1 MAFDGTLKFDTAID
15 KTGFEVGLASL
26 GSLAKK
32 GMAVVTGA
40 VAAAGAGVAALGGY
54 AVSVGKDFESS
65 MAQVIATMGITKTSV
80 TEDGVNSFE
89 LLKEA
94 AAEAGESTTF
104 SASEAADALNYLAL
118 AGYDAAKAAD
128 ALPAVLNLA
137 AAGGMELAYASD
149 LATDAMAALGIEAT
163 SGNLTR
169 FGDEMAKT
177 ASKANTSVSQLG
189 EAILTVGGT
198 AKSLAG
204 GTTELNAA
212 LGVLANRGIKGSEG
226 GTALR
231 NMILSLSA
239 PTNKAAAAL
248 ENLGVDAF
256 DANGNLRPL
265 NETFKDLDNALS
277 GMSEGEKTQVLNEI
291 FNKVDLKSAQAM
303 LAGCGEEF
311 NDLTE
316 ALENCDGAMA
326 DMAHTMN
333 DTLEGDIKSLQSK
346 AEAFGNVLYENLN
359 DPLRELTQLGGDY
372 ISQLTSAFEEGGFE
386 GLADSLGDV
395 LSGAVTKLS
404 SYIPKIADIAVSIVT
419 SLISGLREN
428 IPAIA
433 DAALT
438 AGTTLVYGIADAAG
452 ELLKLGGTLVQ
463 TLLSGI
469 AEHIPDVAEAVQGL
483 LKEMPEILSGETLS
497 EIASAAVALVSALA
511 SGIAET
517 LPVLL
522 DAALGLVSAL
532 GNAILDNIPVILP
545 VLAELAVSI
554 IGFLAD
560 GIPKVLETA
569 EQLITKGVTEI
580 LPQVIAVIG
589 EQLPK
594 IITALTKAIPQI
606 ETALAKV
613 LPELVQSIAQA
624 APLVAQTFADIMPD
638 ILHAIVDAL
647 DEMYPAVHE
656 AIVELITSLADLLPV
671 IQEMCSELS
680 PLLLATLTDIIIDL
694 APDILELTGG
704 VAASIIKSTI
714 EIIISLVGNLLTA
727 LGQSLADIG
736 DILSDVLI
744 SAKEKAVT
752 GVQNIIS
759 NVMEWLDTLPER
771 IGTALGNALGELAK
785 WAVEAPE
792 KAKNGAKEL
801 INNVRDYMK
810 QLPTLA
816 KEHLESTI
824 AHVKEWASDLVS
836 RGKSAASDLVSAI
849 VNKISELP
857 DKMLS
862 IGRDIVTGI
871 WNGISGAKDWLTGQI
886 SGFADGVI
894 SGFKDSFGIHS
905 PSTLMRDQVGRY
917 LAEGI
922 GTGFAENMPDLSTM
936 AQSAVDKL
944 SKVNIPELEIDIPDV
959 DIPDGDRRP
968 PRIPRIDSTAYQALR
983 GIDSLDRNI
992 APTSTAE
999 IINNYSYSTTTTNNN
1014 SSAPE
1019 TAPANITLNAT
1030 FKVGEEV
1037 VAEGVV
1043 DIAADKIDERQ
1054 GVTVELKKRGLA
1066 R

>member
-15 KTGFEVGLASL
+15 KTGFEAGLSAL

-40 VAAAGAGVAALGGY
+40 VTAVAASTTALTGAIVNEVSNIADYGDNIDKMSQKLGMSATAYQEWDAVMQHCGTSIDSLQAGMKTLASAAETDNVAFRELGISQEQIASMSQEELFSATITALQNVENETERTYLAGKLLGKGATELGALLNTSAEDTEKMKRTVHELGGVMEDD
-54 AVSVGKDFESS
+54 AV
-65 MAQVIATMGITKTSV
+65 
-80 TEDGVNSFE
+80 
-89 LLKEA
+89 
-94 AAEAGESTTF
+94 
-104 SASEAADALNYLAL
+104 
-118 AGYDAAKAAD
+118 
-128 ALPAVLNLA
+128 
-137 AAGGMELAYASD
+137 
-149 LATDAMAALGIEAT
+149 
-163 SGNLTR
+163 
-169 FGDEMAKT
+169 
-177 ASKANTSVSQLG
+177 
-189 EAILTVGGT
+189 
-198 AKSLAG
+198 
-204 GTTELNAA
+204 
-212 LGVLANRGIKGSEG
+212 
-226 GTALR
+226 
-231 NMILSLSA
+231 
-239 PTNKAAAAL
+239 KAAAAFQDSL
-248 ENLGVDAF
+248 QDMQTSISGTARSLLSDLMPSMTTVMDGITDILSDN
-256 DANGNLRPL
+256 
-265 NETFKDLDNALS
+265 KDIGLSKISDGISELITDLSDTVPRIIEIGGGLISSLIQGIEEKLPELFSLSVNAL
-277 GMSEGEKTQVLNEI
+277 L
-291 FNKVDLKSAQAM
+291 
-303 LAGCGEEF
+303 
-311 NDLTE
+311 E
-316 ALENCDGAMA
+316 AATA
-326 DMAHTMN
+326 
-333 DTLEGDIKSLQSK
+333 I
-346 AEAFGNVLYENLN
+346 V
-359 DPLRELTQLGGDY
+359 
-372 ISQLTSAFEEGGFE
+372 
-386 GLADSLGDV
+386 DSLPLFIDAG
-395 LSGAVTKLS
+395 KE
-404 SYIPKIADIAVSIVT
+404 III
-419 SLISGLREN
+419 SL
-428 IPAIA
+428 
-433 DAALT
+433 
-438 AGTTLVYGIADAAG
+438 V
-452 ELLKLGGTLVQ
+452 
-463 TLLSGI
+463 SGI
-469 AEHIPDVAEAVQGL
+469 AEHIPDVAEALQGL
-483 LKEMPEILSGETLS
+483 LKEIPEILSGETLS

-511 SGIAET
+511 SGIADT

-606 ETALAKV
+606 ETALAKI
-613 LPELVQSIAQA
+613 LPEL
-624 APLVAQTFADIMPD
+624 AQTIVDSTPVIVQAFADIMPD
-638 ILHAIVDAL
+638 ILRALVDSL

-671 IQEMCSELS
+671 IQEMCSELTPIMLS
-680 PLLLATLTDIIIDL
+680 TLAEGIVDI
-694 APDILELTGG
+694 APDLLSLAVG
-704 VAASIIKSTI
+704 VTTSIIKSVI
-714 EIIISLVGNLLTA
+714 EIAVSLIGNLLTV

-759 NVMEWLDTLPER
+759 NVMEWLGTLPDR
-771 IGTALGNALGELAK
+771 VGTTLGNVLGEIAK
-785 WAVEAPE
+785 WAVNAPE
-792 KAKNGAKEL
+792 KAKSAAIEL
-801 INNVRDYMK
+801 YNNVTEWFRK
-810 QLPTLA
+810 LPERT
-816 KEHLESTI
+816 KSHLEDVLPKI
-824 AHVKEWASDLVS
+824 VEWGTNLAAK
-836 RGKSAASDLVSAI
+836 GKTAATELFDSV

-857 DKMLS
+857 DKMLN

-922 GTGFAENMPDLSTM
+922 GAGFAENMPDLSAM

-944 SKVNIPELEIDIPDV
+944 SEVNMPLLEIDIPDF
-959 DIPDGDRRP
+959 DIHDNRRP
-968 PRIPRIDSTAYQALR
+968 PRIPQIDSTAYQALS
-983 GIDSLDRNI
+983 GIGSLDRNI